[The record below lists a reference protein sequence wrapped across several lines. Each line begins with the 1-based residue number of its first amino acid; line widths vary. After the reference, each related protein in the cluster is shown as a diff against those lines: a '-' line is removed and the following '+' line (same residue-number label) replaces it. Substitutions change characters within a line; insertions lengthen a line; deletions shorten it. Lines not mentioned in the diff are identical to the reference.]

1 MSDCFCDLLIDD
13 RVCVNCMEQL
23 TGKEDDAEIQSS

>member
-13 RVCVNCMEQL
+13 RVCINCMEEL
-23 TGKEDDAEIQSS
+23 IEREDDA